1 MQTAG
6 SHYLSSGTLTER
18 LGLKEELLISEGV
31 AVKQEGRL
39 VSNRGA
45 CRLLLTMW
53 KDVLLYMSIQRQNW
67 FEDHKTTMMVSIV
80 SVVTAFLMR
89 MLKEIQ
95 LERKSD
101 TCCIFKLDTL
111 VHQQKNFLILI
122 LVNIL
127 CSRIIFSCNSV

>member
-6 SHYLSSGTLTER
+6 SHYLSSGTLTSR

-45 CRLLLTMW
+45 CRLSMW

-67 FEDHKTTMMVSIV
+67 FEDRKTTMMVSIV
-80 SVVTAFLMR
+80 CVFNEAV
-89 MLKEIQ
+89 
-95 LERKSD
+95 ER
-101 TCCIFKLDTL
+101 
-111 VHQQKNFLILI
+111 
-122 LVNIL
+122 
-127 CSRIIFSCNSV
+127 NSVRKKVRHLLHL